1 MALLAALEWLKER
14 RPIASPH
21 PAYMDELVEWEVAW
35 RKRPSLRFSARYS
48 DGRYSRAE
56 DLKLLLTPRSARAE
70 AKEEDVWRP
79 SARRR
84 AAAGVEGV
92 PKINL
97 TERHHDVETAGTD
110 LDGWPT
116 TIDADGLAW
125 SVSTAYDC
133 AAAE

>member
-35 RKRPSLRFSARYS
+35 RKRPSLDSERYS
-48 DGRYSRAE
+48 DNRYSRAE

-79 SARRR
+79 SAPPEAHTSFYVRNTPSPRRR
-84 AAAGVEGV
+84 DVWRGV
-92 PKINL
+92 
-97 TERHHDVETAGTD
+97 
-110 LDGWPT
+110 
-116 TIDADGLAW
+116 
-125 SVSTAYDC
+125 
-133 AAAE
+133 